1 MCALSL
7 IFCDVQTIRSSILYK
22 LLYIFTVLKKLRN
35 NSLVMA
41 KIKYACI
48 ITKDDPNKRY
58 CKPVDVIYK
67 SKKEKEHISPS
78 NAQDFDESHVY
89 QVYWRSCGSNCNIED
104 KCCSFYKAHII
115 SLGESEDKTLEAAN
129 KRQKRFRL
137 KKKIDTSCE
146 STESTVEEE
155 VQISQSSKLA
165 TSKGNIINSSNVIQS
180 TKRAFYY
187 KQESSFVSMMQMMMI
202 NLPMKV

>member
-137 KKKIDTSCE
+137 KKKLIQAVNQLKVRSRRKYKYPNRVNLLQVKEILLTP
-146 STESTVEEE
+146 VML
-155 VQISQSSKLA
+155 SK
-165 TSKGNIINSSNVIQS
+165 S